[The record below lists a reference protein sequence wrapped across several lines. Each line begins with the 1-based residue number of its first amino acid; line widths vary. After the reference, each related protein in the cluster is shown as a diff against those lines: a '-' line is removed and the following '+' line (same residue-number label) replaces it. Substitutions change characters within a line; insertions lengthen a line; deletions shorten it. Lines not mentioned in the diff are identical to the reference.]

1 MGGMGA
7 DPSERELAASLELF
21 DRVAVNLDNLQQ
33 VVDEMYEFS
42 DISGIVIE
50 TSNARYDQLVR
61 EFADL
66 VSGLPPIDGFSIDVI
81 PVSMH
86 NLGQMRIEAMD
97 IPEALVGLQQVID
110 AAGEAVSEYRHRL
123 QRQRRRLIRER
134 AEELTAQVDA
144 LLTAL
149 TERYEYDGQSLR
161 DDEDWTA
168 LDSAIREL
176 FALLGH
182 AELTGGRV
190 GDLLRHLHFGQ
201 TGDAHDIANL
211 DWPDVKPRIVAA
223 LYGDREPLPVENV
236 DLATLAGQS
245 SSGRVPTALDFSV
258 LDDEGFERLIFSLF
272 SSTDGYENVSW
283 VMETRAPDRGRD
295 LEVYRV
301 TVDTL
306 AGTIRERVIVQCK
319 AWRRSLSPADCQAA
333 LAPLSLWEPPAIDV
347 LIIATTGRF
356 SADAVRWIELHNN
369 EGERPKFHMWA
380 DSNLETMLASRSDLV
395 TRFHLRPQS

>member
-1 MGGMGA
+1 MDV
-7 DPSERELAASLELF
+7 DPTERELAASLEIF
-21 DRVAVNLDNLQQ
+21 DRVAVNLDNLQKL
-33 VVDEMYEFS
+33 VDELDELT
-42 DISGIVIE
+42 DISGFVIE

-66 VSGLPPIDGFSIDVI
+66 VSGLPPINGFSIDVTPI
-81 PVSMH
+81 SMQD
-86 NLGQMRIEAMD
+86 LGQWRIDAID
-97 IPEALVGLQQVID
+97 VPEALAGLREIID
-110 AAGEAVSEYRHRL
+110 APGVAVSEYRHRL
-123 QRQRRRLIRER
+123 QRERRRLVRQR
-134 AEELTAQVDA
+134 AEGLTAQVDA
-144 LLTAL
+144 LLSTL
-149 TERYEYDGQSLR
+149 TKRYERGGESLK

-168 LDSAIREL
+168 LDGAIREL

-190 GDLLRHLHFGQ
+190 GDLLRHLHFGLA
-201 TGDAHDIANL
+201 GDLHDIVDL
-211 DWPDVKPRIVAA
+211 DWPDVKPRIVSA

-236 DLATLAGQS
+236 DLATLAAQS

-283 VMETRAPDRGRD
+283 LMETRAADRGRD
-295 LEVYRV
+295 LAVDRV

-306 AGTIRERVIVQCK
+306 AGTIRERIIVQCK
-319 AWRRSLSPADCQAA
+319 AWRRSLSPTDCQAA
-333 LAPLSLWEPPAIDV
+333 IAPLSLWEPPAIDV

-356 SADAVRWIELHNN
+356 SADAVMWIERHNN
-369 EGERPKFHMWA
+369 DGARPKIQPWA
-380 DSNLETMLASRSDLV
+380 NSNLETMLASRSDLV